1 MQLGQGKYPL
11 LDESIQ
17 SIPSDNSLLERSSS
31 EPCISEHLTLKK
43 QPCLRNFLCTP
54 RPPSK
59 IPTVT
64 PKLSG
69 RVLTSLE
76 NMKIMEERELK
87 KKEGARL
94 KDERKRAR
102 EEKKK
107 QKEEHEKWK
116 KARSSCLKSESRKMN
131 PNPRKKAQSTSE
143 GEFKIIS
150 TMMIHNT
157 IDREIFYH

>member
-1 MQLGQGKYPL
+1 
-11 LDESIQ
+11 
-17 SIPSDNSLLERSSS
+17 
-31 EPCISEHLTLKK
+31 
-43 QPCLRNFLCTP
+43 
-54 RPPSK
+54 
-59 IPTVT
+59 
-64 PKLSG
+64 
-69 RVLTSLE
+69 
-76 NMKIMEERELK
+76 MKIMEERELK
-87 KKEGARL
+87 KKEEARL

-116 KARSSCLKSESRKMN
+116 KAKSSCLSRKMN

-157 IDREIFYH
+157 IDREIFTVKIFRR